1 MSATFYPAKQ
11 DLHTFTRNRTRRE
24 NIWTFVEVPYEVN
37 LSNSNAVLVLNDLGL
52 NPDFEYANTKEQEID
67 DFIERCHEVLR
78 GHVPDGALITCGDW
92 YDERYV
98 LHKVAA
104 TLGKQNGATHW
115 YFA

>member
-1 MSATFYPAKQ
+1 MSATFHPAKQ
-11 DLHTFTRNRTRRE
+11 KSANV
-24 NIWTFVEVPYEVN
+24 WTFAEAPYEVN
-37 LSNSNAVLVLNDLGL
+37 LANSNARLVLNELGL

-78 GHVPDGALITCGDW
+78 GHVPDGALIVSPSA

-98 LHKVAA
+98 LHKVAMLLVSA
-104 TLGKQNGATHW
+104 TLGKHNGATHW